1 MLFLSEAD
9 HQALLRLAREAIV
22 QAVCHG
28 RLAEQIPQDGIFA
41 ERQALFVSLHVGS
54 RLRGCIGTL
63 EPERLGDAIVRCAI
77 SAASQDPRFSPML
90 PKELEL
96 LRIEISLLSAPIPI
110 SVEQIE
116 IGRHG
121 LLVCCGGQRGVLLPQ
136 VAVHHGFTS
145 IRFLEETC
153 RKAQLSLQAWKEPE
167 TQVFGF
173 TCEVLSEPD
182 LAADSGA
189 IKLKRPR
196 QTLLGGA

>member
-9 HQALLRLAREAIV
+9 HQALLRLAREAVV

-28 RLAEQIPQDGIFA
+28 RLAEQIPQESIFV
-41 ERQALFVSLHVGS
+41 ERQALFVSLHVGKH
-54 RLRGCIGTL
+54 LRGCIGTV

-77 SAASQDPRFSPML
+77 SAASQDARFSPLL
-90 PKELEL
+90 PDELES
-96 LRIEISLLSAPIPI
+96 LRIEISLLSTPIPI

-121 LLVCCGGQRGVLLPQ
+121 LLVCCRGQRGVLLPQ
-136 VAVHHGFTS
+136 VAVQHGFTS
-145 IRFLEETC
+145 MRFLEETC
-153 RKAQLSLQAWKEPE
+153 RKAQLPLQAWKDPQ

-173 TCEVLSEPD
+173 TCEVFAEPD
-182 LAADSGA
+182 LAGSAS
-189 IKLKRPR
+189 IKLKGHR